1 VSEMIIVS
9 LIGLKKCG
17 KTTTAEALIRELK
30 RRGLG
35 VCAVKFMP
43 HSRFTIDVEG
53 KDTYRQFS
61 AGADMVISLSEGE
74 IATVE
79 RAEGRTGLDDALDRI
94 PASVDAVVC
103 EGLVSDDP
111 RVLSVVLAKTV
122 DGLDETF
129 EVRGR
134 PERIV
139 AYSGIMANDPDAGHE
154 IDGVPVVNATSE
166 EGPGRLAD
174 IVLSCR

>member
-1 VSEMIIVS
+1 MSEMIVVS

-74 IATVE
+74 IATLE
-79 RAEGRTGLDDALDRI
+79 RADGRTGLDDALERI
-94 PASVDAVVC
+94 PASMDVVVC

-111 RVLSVVLAKTV
+111 RVLSVVLAKGT
-122 DGLDETF
+122 DRLDETF

-134 PERIV
+134 PECIV
-139 AYSGIMANDPDAGHE
+139 AYSGIMANGLDADCE
-154 IDGVPVVNATSE
+154 IEGIPVVDVTSE
-166 EGPGRLAD
+166 EGAGRLAD
-174 IVLSCR
+174 MVLSCR